1 MVKKKYNLKASNLWK
16 RAKKLIPGG
25 NMLLSKRP
33 EMFLPDEWPTY
44 FSKSKACYVWGLN
57 NRRYIDV
64 SLMGVGTNILGY
76 ADASIDK
83 KVKEVIYK
91 GNLTT
96 LNCPEEVEL
105 ANKLVSMH
113 PFNGMVKFARTGG
126 EACSIAIRI
135 ARAHTKKE
143 LVLACGYHGWHDWY
157 LASNIKNDKNL
168 NSHLLKNTSIGG
180 VPSNL
185 KNTIQLFEYNK
196 INEFKKKIYNKKN
209 IACVIMEVSRN
220 FAPSKNFLEEI
231 RKITFKKGIVL
242 IFDECTSGFRE
253 TYGGLHQKFKIVP
266 DIVLYGKAIGNGYP
280 ITAVVGKKNIMQ
292 AAQTT
297 FISSTFW
304 TDRIGPTAAIATLDK
319 MKKKK
324 SWKFITDQGRKIKK
338 KWHIIFKKY
347 DFEVQIT
354 GLDAL
359 PAFKFLSKKH
369 LEFKTYITKEMLKR
383 GYLASNTIYL
393 STSHTNKILKNY
405 LKNFETVIKN
415 LSKIKK
421 RKKIVKKICHS
432 EMRRLN

>member
-1 MVKKKYNLKASNLWK
+1 MVKKKYNLKASNLWT

-44 FSKSKACYVWGLN
+44 FSKSKACYVWDLN

-76 ADASIDK
+76 ADTSIDK

-135 ARAHTKKE
+135 ARAHTNKE

-196 INEFKKKIYNKKN
+196 INEFKKK
-209 IACVIMEVSRN
+209 
-220 FAPSKNFLEEI
+220 FL
-231 RKITFKKGIVL
+231 
-242 IFDECTSGFRE
+242 
-253 TYGGLHQKFKIVP
+253 
-266 DIVLYGKAIGNGYP
+266 
-280 ITAVVGKKNIMQ
+280 
-292 AAQTT
+292 
-297 FISSTFW
+297 
-304 TDRIGPTAAIATLDK
+304 
-319 MKKKK
+319 
-324 SWKFITDQGRKIKK
+324 IKK
-338 KWHIIFKKY
+338 I
-347 DFEVQIT
+347 
-354 GLDAL
+354 
-359 PAFKFLSKKH
+359 
-369 LEFKTYITKEMLKR
+369 
-383 GYLASNTIYL
+383 
-393 STSHTNKILKNY
+393 
-405 LKNFETVIKN
+405 
-415 LSKIKK
+415 
-421 RKKIVKKICHS
+421 
-432 EMRRLN
+432 

>member
-44 FSKSKACYVWGLN
+44 FSKSKACYVWDLN

-280 ITAVVGKKNIMQ
+280 ITAIVGKKNIMQ

-338 KWHIIFKKY
+338 NGISF
-347 DFEVQIT
+347 
-354 GLDAL
+354 
-359 PAFKFLSKKH
+359 
-369 LEFKTYITKEMLKR
+369 
-383 GYLASNTIYL
+383 
-393 STSHTNKILKNY
+393 LKNMILRY
-405 LKNFETVIKN
+405 K
-415 LSKIKK
+415 
-421 RKKIVKKICHS
+421 
-432 EMRRLN
+432 